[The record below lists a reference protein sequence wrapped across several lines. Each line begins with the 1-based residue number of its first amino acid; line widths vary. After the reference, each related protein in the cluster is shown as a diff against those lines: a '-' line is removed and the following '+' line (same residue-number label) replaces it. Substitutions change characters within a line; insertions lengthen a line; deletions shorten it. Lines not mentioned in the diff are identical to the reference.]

1 MLEAVTQL
9 LPSRRHVLY
18 MCISAVTTWQVLT
31 LCTREPELLPVA
43 LPTYTYDEE
52 GCASPAYPCPL
63 VDEYVPEHRAEYY
76 EPEEPMRVYSNRGWE
91 YE

>member
-1 MLEAVTQL
+1 MYKAVAQL

-18 MCISAVTTWQVLT
+18 MCISAVTTWQVLSVY
-31 LCTREPELLPVA
+31 TREPEPPPAV

-52 GCASPAYPCPL
+52 GCESPAYPCSL
-63 VDEYVPEHRAEYY
+63 VDEYVPERRTEYY
-76 EPEEPMRVYSNRGWE
+76 EPEEPVRVYSNRGWE